1 MLYDVLSSRACVNLL
16 KILYDNEVLRKNS
29 YSLKKSDILQS
40 IRDKGAVDSAIIT
53 LAYEALILKEEAE
66 GELHISITEKGKKFI
81 ALFDQLVVLMK
92 EEEVISAP
100 KVEIK
105 YDLTDAEKRIL
116 LTLYQMQKETGKEIS
131 LSDLARELHPYED
144 YEKKKTKI
152 SNILTRLQEMNLA
165 EKTKKER
172 VVYASVTQSGEKVAN
187 SNISVRTV

>member
-29 YSLKKSDILQS
+29 YSLKKSEILQS

-81 ALFDQLVVLMK
+81 ALFDQLIALIK